1 MDSSQMPTARGR
13 EIASTGCRHHPD
25 ASPQTERYRKR
36 RCPTADSKAHAID
49 TAFGHGRPPVCFLS
63 RQLESSRG
71 GPGPPFH
78 LDAILLS
85 KCARNCTL
93 PLFARMAVYCTH
105 GELALHANGSRADA
119 AEREQIANGRG
130 WARTNRERAR
140 RAENYA
146 LKYTKALPSLRRA
159 TSPFSKS
166 ALSLFW
172 AVLFEIP
179 VSIAITSPTSS
190 SVPID
195 SKHFKTSFSL
205 YLMCCS
211 SPEESEAVSWC
222 GSTGRIRSVSDGPWD
237 SLIVGG
243 ALKKSPHTDQIISIP
258 LPALSV
264 APIKLMIRINV
275 GFLVSETPPA
285 IATSLSTNMF
295 PELLT
300 RRQSSPT
307 KTRTYASFP

>member
-1 MDSSQMPTARGR
+1 MDSSQMPIARGR
-13 EIASTGCRHHPD
+13 GIASTGCRHHPD

-93 PLFARMAVYCTH
+93 PLFARMAACCTH

-119 AEREQIANGRG
+119 AERERIANGHG
-130 WARTNRERAR
+130 WAR

-146 LKYTKALPSLRRA
+146 LKYTKAPPSLRRA

-179 VSIAITSPTSS
+179 ESIAITSPTSS

-307 KTRTYASFP
+307 KMRTYASFP

>member
-49 TAFGHGRPPVCFLS
+49 TAFGHGRPPVCSLS

-105 GELALHANGSRADA
+105 GELALHANSSRADA
-119 AEREQIANGRG
+119 AERERIANGRG

-140 RAENYA
+140 LGAAGRKLRFEVHESATFFTAGN
-146 LKYTKALPSLRRA
+146 LPL
-159 TSPFSKS
+159 
-166 ALSLFW
+166 
-172 AVLFEIP
+172 
-179 VSIAITSPTSS
+179 
-190 SVPID
+190 
-195 SKHFKTSFSL
+195 
-205 YLMCCS
+205 
-211 SPEESEAVSWC
+211 
-222 GSTGRIRSVSDGPWD
+222 
-237 SLIVGG
+237 
-243 ALKKSPHTDQIISIP
+243 LKKRLKP
-258 LPALSV
+258 LL
-264 APIKLMIRINV
+264 
-275 GFLVSETPPA
+275 GG
-285 IATSLSTNMF
+285 
-295 PELLT
+295 
-300 RRQSSPT
+300 
-307 KTRTYASFP
+307 SFRNT

>member
-71 GPGPPFH
+71 EPGPPFH

-105 GELALHANGSRADA
+105 GELALHANSSRADA
-119 AEREQIANGRG
+119 AERERIANGRG
-130 WARTNRERAR
+130 WAR

-146 LKYTKALPSLRRA
+146 LKYTKAPPSLRRA

-179 VSIAITSPTSS
+179 ENIAITSPTSS
-190 SVPID
+190 SVPVD

-211 SPEESEAVSWC
+211 SQEESEAVSWC

-243 ALKKSPHTDQIISIP
+243 ALKKSLHTDQIISIP
-258 LPALSV
+258 LPVLSV